1 MTCPECGS
9 DTISKIEG
17 STLLIKCSC
26 CDWAVATTYID
37 PINADTTMYT
47 ISLCSGNSPTKELL
61 KTVSSITGLNYI
73 AAKKLIMNPGSSL
86 FQGKAPETKKIAD
99 ALTEAGGHYKI
110 KPDFKY

>member
-26 CDWAVATTYID
+26 CDWAVATTYTD
-37 PINADTTMYT
+37 PINTDTTMYT
-47 ISLCSGNSPTKELL
+47 ISLCSGNIPTKELL

-73 AAKKLIMNPGSSL
+73 GAKKIVENPGSSF
-86 FQGKAPETKKIAD
+86 FQGKAPETKRIAS
-99 ALTEAGGHYKI
+99 ALTKVGARYEI
-110 KPDFKY
+110 NPDFIY